1 MDILLDLIFG
11 HYKQHSNEQQLYV
24 HFTLLLVLNIFLGP
38 ITRNEPSGLELQ
50 LCLHTTNRI
59 SERQSGI
66 LILPVVCMQLAGLAI
81 VSAVSANF
89 DRFKKFGAYFIGKKS
104 P

>member
-11 HYKQHSNEQQLYV
+11 HYKQHSNEQQLCV

-50 LCLHTTNRI
+50 LCLLTTKHPL
-59 SERQSGI
+59 ERQSGI
-66 LILPVVCMQLAGLAI
+66 LILPVACMQLAGLAI
-81 VSAVSANF
+81 ASALLSNF
-89 DRFKKFGAYFIGKKS
+89 DRFKKSEAYFIEK
-104 P
+104 